1 MKMLTMVHTCWTK
14 LGADHDTH
22 LKHCSHLKQCFGQYY
37 IAFLSFMRDD
47 IELKNYSYS
56 LKVWGTRRKMIG
68 QGVPRSM
75 SDSHWKVRNSYD
87 GIIIQ
92 RNMAL
97 FFVGG
102 W

>member
-1 MKMLTMVHTCWTK
+1 MICYNYLVQVF
-14 LGADHDTH
+14 
-22 LKHCSHLKQCFGQYY
+22 SCFGQYY

-56 LKVWGTRRKMIG
+56 LEVWGTRRKMIG

-102 W
+102 DRKELKLRVTERI